1 MDDKSKKTVN
11 SFSQL
16 PGQTQGQTGGAMS
29 RQCVKDLKVGDVIT
43 EYYLVKSK
51 RVKESRTKKVF
62 LDIDFMDRTGL
73 INGKV
78 WDNAEHFST
87 LFERGDVV
95 KVKADVVEYQGSRQF
110 RVQQIR
116 KATDADRPPL
126 EELMRSSADIEG
138 QMKYLRDRIEAM
150 TDPGLKK
157 LMLAFFDDAEFVKL
171 FSRSAAARNVHHA
184 FIGGLVEHT
193 VHVLKI
199 SDHAATLYPSV
210 NPDLVAAGAIL
221 HDAGKVRE
229 LDSVAEVG
237 YTADGYMIGHISLGY
252 IMLHE
257 RAAKIPELDP
267 RTLLELEHI
276 ILSHH
281 GEREFGSPVVPMTA
295 EAMIVNHADNLDA
308 KTEICLASIA
318 EDPNDAE
325 QFTQY
330 HRLLNRHF
338 YKGTKKE

>member
-1 MDDKSKKTVN
+1 M
-11 SFSQL
+11 
-16 PGQTQGQTGGAMS
+16 P

-62 LDIDFMDRTGL
+62 LDVDFMDRTGL

-78 WDNAEHFST
+78 WDNAEHFNSM
-87 LFERGDVV
+87 FERGDVV
-95 KVKADVVEYQGSRQF
+95 KIKADVVEYQGSRQL
-110 RVQQIR
+110 RVQQLR

-126 EELMRSSADIEG
+126 TELMRSSADIEG
-138 QMKYLRDRIEAM
+138 QMQFLRDRIAAI
-150 TDPGLKK
+150 TDPGIKK
-157 LMLAFFDDAEFVKL
+157 LLLSFFDDADFVKL

-199 SDHAATLYPSV
+199 SDFSATLYPAV

-237 YTADGYMIGHISLGY
+237 YTADGYMMGHISLGLL
-252 IMLHE
+252 MLHQH
-257 RAAKIPELDP
+257 AAAIPELAP